1 MERTDTV
8 RALHPDDPE
17 IGPAADGSPVTI
29 QVRPWEDPV
38 LDRHGHDPRDT
49 YCERFWLP
57 LLGPSAVLLARQL
70 ADRFDQRPGGFEL
83 GTHDTSRSLG
93 LGPPVGRRSAFHRT
107 VARLAQFRIVHFD
120 ADEVLLARRRLP
132 GLSRTQVL
140 KLPTPVREAH
150 EAWRVAEQST
160 PALPAMRERSRRLA
174 LSLLELGETPEEVAH
189 HLHRLR
195 FHPSLSHEAIA
206 WAVER
211 HHGRALPR

>member
-1 MERTDTV
+1 MDRTTDTLL
-8 RALHPDDPE
+8 ADP
-17 IGPAADGSPVTI
+17 PATL

-57 LLGPSAVLLARQL
+57 LLGPSAVLLTRQL
-70 ADRFDQRPGGFEL
+70 ADRFDQRPDGFDL
-83 GTHDTSRSLG
+83 AADDASRSLG
-93 LGPPVGRRSAFHRT
+93 LGAPVGRRSAFHRT
-107 VARLAQFRIVHFD
+107 VSRLAQFRIVHFD
-120 ADEVLLARRRLP
+120 GETVLLARRRLP

-140 KLPTPVREAH
+140 KLPGSVREAH
-150 EAWRVAEQST
+150 EAWRLAEQAT

-174 LSLLELGETPEEVAH
+174 LSLLELGETPDEVAH

-195 FHPSLSHEAIA
+195 FHPSLCREALA